1 MVNFPEHN
9 RISTVGGMNIEMVN
23 ILTGKIRKVIVYEIC
38 IYFIV
43 LMFGEYVFAQSGV
56 IAHRGFWKTDGSA
69 QNSIAALL
77 KADSVGCYGSE
88 FDICLTKDN
97 KWVVAHGPAVGGHK
111 IAEST
116 LEELTVLK
124 LEMEKMF
131 LHWSSF

>member
-1 MVNFPEHN
+1 M
-9 RISTVGGMNIEMVN
+9 
-23 ILTGKIRKVIVYEIC
+23 KYVYI
-38 IYFIV
+38 FIV

-124 LEMEKMF
+124 LENGENVPSLEQF
-131 LHWSSF
+131 LKVAKRRLV